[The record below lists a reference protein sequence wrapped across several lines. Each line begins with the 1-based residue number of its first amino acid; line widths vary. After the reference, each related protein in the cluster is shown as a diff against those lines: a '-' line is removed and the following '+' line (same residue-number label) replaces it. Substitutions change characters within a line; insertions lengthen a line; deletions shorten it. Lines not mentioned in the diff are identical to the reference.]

1 MLGCR
6 WAFEGATGPEPNIPP
21 NEPSRVDFIEQDM
34 PIRGDFRL
42 FILCCF
48 ALVMWSR
55 LMAQQPEERH
65 PQDSTYTL
73 KTDVDVVLVPVV
85 VRDKQGRTVGNL
97 KRENFQISDNDKPQA
112 ITGFMIQKRE
122 GIESD
127 ARTAPAPVVPGATPP
142 PTIVPNRFIVFLF
155 DDMHLSIGDLAQAQ
169 KASTKMLA
177 GSLADTDMA
186 AIVSMSGKINS
197 GLTTNRAQLQAA
209 IMKMQPQSLYRM
221 TGSECP
227 NIDYYHAD
235 LIENRHNSAA
245 LEAAIDEV
253 MSCSPGIDLR
263 DVARRLAETA
273 AMQSLAMGEQ
283 DVRVTLA
290 SVREIVRKMA
300 ALPGQT
306 VLILVSPG
314 FLLTPETR
322 AEESQVMNLAVQ
334 SNVIISALDARGL
347 YTSEIDASEMI
358 KGSAQT
364 SQLKSEYRRNTMSLD
379 EDVMAE
385 LAHGTGGT
393 YFHNSNDIEGGF
405 KQLTEAPEYLYLLE
419 FSIRDVRQNGSYHR
433 LKVKTDQKGL
443 TLQSRGGYFAPNPPK
458 KKK

>member
-1 MLGCR
+1 MRIG
-6 WAFEGATGPEPNIPP
+6 
-21 NEPSRVDFIEQDM
+21 
-34 PIRGDFRL
+34 GDFRL
-42 FILCCF
+42 FTLGCF
-48 ALVMWSR
+48 ALMMCSH
-55 LMAQQPEERH
+55 LLAQQSTQTQ
-65 PQDSTYTL
+65 PQDSTYTF
-73 KTDVDVVLVPVV
+73 TSNVDVVLVPVV
-85 VRDKQGRTVGNL
+85 VRDKQGREVGNL
-97 KRENFQISDNDKPQA
+97 KRENFQISDNNNPQA
-112 ITGFMIQKRE
+112 ITGFMVQKRE

-127 ARTAPAPVVPGATPP
+127 ARAAPVPVVPGGTPRQ
-142 PTIVPNRFIVFLF
+142 TFVPNRFVVFLF

-177 GSLADTDMA
+177 ASLADTDMA

-197 GLTTNRAQLQAA
+197 GLITDRAQLQAA
-209 IMKMQPQSLYRM
+209 IMKMQPQNLYRM

-253 MSCSPGIDLR
+253 MSCSPGIDMR
-263 DVARRLAETA
+263 DVARRLVDTA
-273 AMQSLAMGEQ
+273 AIRTLAIGEQ
-283 DVRVTLA
+283 DVRVTFA

-300 ALPGQT
+300 ALPGQA

-314 FLLTPETR
+314 FLLMPETR
-322 AEESQVMNLAVQ
+322 AEESQIMDLAVQ

-347 YTSEIDASEMI
+347 YTTEIDASEMI

-364 SQLKSEYRRNTMSLD
+364 SQLKSEYRRNSMSLN

-385 LAHGTGGT
+385 LAHGTGGA
-393 YFHNSNDIEGGF
+393 YFHNSNDLESGF
-405 KQLTEAPEYLYLLE
+405 KQLAAAPEYLYLLE
-419 FSIRDVRQNGSYHR
+419 FSIRDVKQNGSYHR